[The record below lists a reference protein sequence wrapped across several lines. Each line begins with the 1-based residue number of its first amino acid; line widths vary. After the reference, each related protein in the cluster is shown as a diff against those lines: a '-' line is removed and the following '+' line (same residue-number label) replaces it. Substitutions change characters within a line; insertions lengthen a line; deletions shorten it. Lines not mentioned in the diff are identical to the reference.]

1 MFTSIGQKQFNLNQ
15 LINIQT
21 LLHIYLL
28 GGVLFRAEINHWDLG
43 FNFPQTFRFRNTGV
57 QYVSVEN
64 VSAELKVLE
73 TRRAV
78 DEGGREGSKGTVFSH
93 ETAREKNCRSDE
105 KMNDQGRAGSRLR
118 LEEEEEEVS

>member
-1 MFTSIGQKQFNLNQ
+1 M
-15 LINIQT
+15 
-21 LLHIYLL
+21 
-28 GGVLFRAEINHWDLG
+28 
-43 FNFPQTFRFRNTGV
+43 